1 MTKSNSNSYAGS
13 QVKAKKLPD
22 GRSQEAVLVTG
33 ASGFIGRS
41 LVKKLAAKGHT
52 VVAMYRNTIPETT
65 TNVYPV
71 CSDLSNVDLLAVPLR
86 GVDTIIHLA
95 WENTYLGSENL
106 TGGVSDSLRAMTSD
120 SWEQNKEKDREK
132 GGDFDRGHRQGGS
145 AQYLEKSLPSN
156 LTSLKNLI
164 AAIEES
170 KAQRLIFVSAIGC
183 HRKSEHKFL
192 QEKFVAEGLVINS
205 RIKEKVVLRTSLVY
219 GGETEKLD
227 PFVGSIRELLSYPA
241 FYPVPYPKLGL
252 HPTHIDDLVTYL
264 TSFVAEKPEG
274 GNSLV
279 QFSGDEEITT
289 EDLVKLLAQR
299 NAPNSKVPIK
309 GAIGLSLLYILEKS
323 SSHKPLNPSI
333 RQYLSAESENVFAK
347 TKEDSRYKKISPDR
361 AKRLKEYFGSY
372 K

>member
-1 MTKSNSNSYAGS
+1 MTKSSSHSNKNSSSA
-13 QVKAKKLPD
+13 KLPD

-41 LVKKLAAKGHT
+41 LVKKLANEGHT

-86 GVDTIIHLA
+86 GVDTVIHLA
-95 WENTYLGSENL
+95 WENTYLGSEDL
-106 TGGVSDSLRAMTSD
+106 SGGISDSLRTMTSA
-120 SWEQNKEKDREK
+120 SWEQNKERDKEPSR
-132 GGDFDRGHRQGGS
+132 DFRQGGS
-145 AQYLEKSLPSN
+145 SQPLAKALPSN
-156 LTSLKNLI
+156 LKSLKNLI

-170 KAQRLIFVSAIGC
+170 KAQRLIFISAIGC

-205 RIKEKVVLRTSLVY
+205 KIKEKVVLRTSLVY
-219 GGETEKLD
+219 GGETEKYD
-227 PFVGSIRELLSYPA
+227 PFVGSIKELLSYPA

-252 HPTHIDDLVTYL
+252 HPTHIADLVNYMASL
-264 TSFVAEKPEG
+264 VAEKPEG

-279 QFSGDEEITT
+279 QFCGDEEITT

-299 NAPNSKVPIK
+299 HAPKSKVPIK
-309 GAIGLSLLYILEKS
+309 GPIGLSLLYILEKS
-323 SSHKPLNPSI
+323 SSQKPLNPSI
-333 RQYLSAESENVFAK
+333 RQYLSAESEYVK
-347 TKEDSRYKKISPDR
+347 SSTKKDSRYKKISPER
-361 AKRLKEYFGSY
+361 ARNLKENFGSY